1 MKQAINSLIVPAL
14 VVKDVLYYNI
24 REFKQD
30 VYSRRQTAKI
40 TSEFVFF
47 SSNP

>member
-14 VVKDVLYYNI
+14 VVKDVLYYI